1 MGREQR
7 RKGHDFE
14 RWVAK
19 WLRERFPNLAD
30 DIKRGWQSAGPFTPD
45 VIFPSD
51 IWFECKRGRKPN
63 PRAALTQ
70 AQGDAPDGHLAVAI
84 IKDDQLPPFVVLS
97 LDHFEP
103 MLRAYQGSKA
113 QPKEEEAPKEKRTR
127 DATNPR
133 LRIKPTSDGF
143 AILFDNEEEDDGI

>member
-19 WLRERFPNLAD
+19 WLREKFPAVAD
-30 DIKRGWQSAGPFTPD
+30 DIKRGWQSAGPYTPD
-45 VIFPSD
+45 VIFPGN

-70 AQGDAPDGHLAVAI
+70 ALGDAPEGHMAVGI
-84 IKDDQLPPFVVLS
+84 IKDDRAEPFVVLT
-97 LDHFEP
+97 LDHFEVF
-103 MLRAYQGSKA
+103 LRAYQSTQTTA
-113 QPKEEEAPKEKRTR
+113 MTVVEKKKRQETS
-127 DATNPR
+127 PGF
-133 LRIKPTSDGF
+133 RISPTSDGF
-143 AILFDNEEEDDGI
+143 TITFDKEGGDDGV

>member
-19 WLRERFPNLAD
+19 WLRERFPGLAD
-30 DIKRGWQSAGPFTPD
+30 DIKRGWQSAGPYTPD
-45 VIFPSD
+45 VIWPGN

-70 AQGDAPDGHLAVAI
+70 ALGDAPEGHLAVGI
-84 IKDDQLPPFVVLS
+84 IKDDGQEPFVVLS
-97 LDHFEP
+97 LVHFEEF
-103 MLRAYQGSKA
+103 LRAYQQSQDDTPA
-113 QPKEEEAPKEKRTR
+113 AVEKSRQDTS
-127 DATNPR
+127 PGF
-133 LRIKPTSDGF
+133 RISSTTDGF
-143 AILFDNEEEDDGI
+143 TITFDKDNENGV

>member
-19 WLRERFPNLAD
+19 WLRERFPSLAD

-45 VIFPSD
+45 VIWPGK

-70 AQGDAPDGHLAVAI
+70 AQGDAPEGFLAVGI
-84 IKDDQLPPFVVLS
+84 IKDDGIEPFVVLS
-97 LDHFEP
+97 LAHFEEF
-103 MLRAYQGSKA
+103 LRAYQQSQDGTPVTA
-113 QPKEEEAPKEKRTR
+113 EKRVKQETS
-127 DATNPR
+127 PGF
-133 LRIKPTSDGF
+133 RISPTTDGF
-143 AILFDNEEEDDGI
+143 TITFDKDSEDGI